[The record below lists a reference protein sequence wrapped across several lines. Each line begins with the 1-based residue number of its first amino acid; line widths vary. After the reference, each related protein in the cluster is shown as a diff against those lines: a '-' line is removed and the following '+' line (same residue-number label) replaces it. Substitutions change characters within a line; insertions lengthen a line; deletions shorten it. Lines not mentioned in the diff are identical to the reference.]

1 MNTNENKTFRGS
13 ISIFFSLFYFFLTNY
28 YPCDDNANCRLCG
41 YLLNFFLFC
50 LFIDNS
56 TLIPMNQTN
65 LPRFLFNLF
74 RDNRYSRSNI
84 YSLLRS
90 HYRCTISP
98 SSLCSPPYVRIIPS
112 RLYNAKQNILEL
124 EFTKKK
130 NSAEFSLVFR
140 PGQVIFQA
148 TRRIDERK
156 KKKKYRFPT
165 FRHSTFSL
173 RHLGTHMFSQSFL
186 SSRETVR
193 NRENRF

>member
-28 YPCDDNANCRLCG
+28 YPCDNANCRLCG

-65 LPRFLFNLF
+65 LPPFLFNLF

-90 HYRCTISP
+90 HCRCTISP

-156 KKKKYRFPT
+156 KKKSIDFPH
-165 FRHSTFSL
+165 FGIPPSL
-173 RHLGTHMFSQSFL
+173 SAILALTCFHRASFPQGK
-186 SSRETVR
+186 R
-193 NRENRF
+193 

>member
-28 YPCDDNANCRLCG
+28 YPCDNANCRLCG

-65 LPRFLFNLF
+65 LLPFLFNLF

-90 HYRCTISP
+90 YCRCTISP

-112 RLYNAKQNILEL
+112 RLYNMRNRIFSSWSLQ
-124 EFTKKK
+124 KKK
-130 NSAEFSLVFR
+130 IQQSSPLCFDRAKSFFKR
-140 PGQVIFQA
+140 QKD
-148 TRRIDERK
+148 RRK
-156 KKKKYRFPT
+156 KKKKNIDFT

>member
-1 MNTNENKTFRGS
+1 MKIKPFEGVFR
-13 ISIFFSLFYFFLTNY
+13 FSSLYFIFFLTNY
-28 YPCDDNANCRLCG
+28 YPCDNANCRLCG

-65 LPRFLFNLF
+65 LLPFLFNLF

-90 HYRCTISP
+90 HCRCTISP

-112 RLYNAKQNILEL
+112 RLYNMRNRIFSSWSLQ
-124 EFTKKK
+124 KKK
-130 NSAEFSLVFR
+130 FSRVLPCVSTGPSHFSSDTKDRRKEKKRKVSISHISA
-140 PGQVIFQA
+140 
-148 TRRIDERK
+148 
-156 KKKKYRFPT
+156 
-165 FRHSTFSL
+165 STFSL

>member
-1 MNTNENKTFRGS
+1 MKIKPFEGVFR
-13 ISIFFSLFYFFLTNY
+13 FSSLYFIFFLTNY
-28 YPCDDNANCRLCG
+28 YPCDNANCRLCG

-65 LPRFLFNLF
+65 LLPFLFNLF

-90 HYRCTISP
+90 HCRCTISP

-112 RLYNAKQNILEL
+112 RLYNMRNRIFSSWSLQ
-124 EFTKKK
+124 KK

-148 TRRIDERK
+148 TERSTK
-156 KKKKYRFPT
+156 EKKKKYRFHISAFHLLSPPSW
-165 FRHSTFSL
+165 HSHVFTEFSFPQGK
-173 RHLGTHMFSQSFL
+173 R
-186 SSRETVR
+186 
-193 NRENRF
+193 